1 MIHITSDKIWPP
13 PTDWEEVVIL
23 WGNILNEPG
32 YPIREILDWLDT
44 APGGEFHI
52 HGYNSTEGF
61 SFRFRNPAD
70 ATHFKLRWL

>member
-1 MIHITSDKIWPP
+1 MIHITSDEIWPP
-13 PTDWEEVVIL
+13 PKDWEEVVIL
-23 WGNILNEPG
+23 WKNILHEPG
-32 YPIREILDWLDT
+32 YPIREILEWLDA

-52 HGYNSTEGF
+52 HGYESTEGF